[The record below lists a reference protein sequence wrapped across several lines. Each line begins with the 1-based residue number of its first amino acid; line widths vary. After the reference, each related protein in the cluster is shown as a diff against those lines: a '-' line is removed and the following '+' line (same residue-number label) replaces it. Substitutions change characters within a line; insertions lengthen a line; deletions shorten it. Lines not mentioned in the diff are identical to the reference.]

1 MRKLLL
7 LVLIAV
13 SLVESKAQQPDSAQV
28 RVDSATI
35 ALNYLSA
42 HPIQTFVKETSD
54 NLIDKQLFILSV
66 FVLAGLLAA
75 GTAGFLFYRRKKIQ
89 GRAGLTSRFYLEK
102 KIEDLGAELAKMT
115 KENEGLSRVIKEYNG
130 IQHEFDSLRHGMNKV
145 YKVRFYP
152 GKKIQGVLDTES
164 AVAGYAYENF
174 LKPLMTLADSNKNQ
188 PAKISVTDQK
198 KILELLV
205 SLALLYTEYLYLR
218 IGELSIGGNMVERIS
233 QFRQKGRPNS
243 QLLKKL
249 DLQNGSRALVIK
261 MLLEKHGITELSYP
275 VFDETNLNNQ

>member
-7 LVLIAV
+7 LLIV
-13 SLVESKAQQPDSAQV
+13 VMSLAESRAQQPDSTQA
-28 RVDSATI
+28 RVDSVAV

-42 HPIQTFVKETSD
+42 HPIQTFPQETSD
-54 NLIDKQLFILSV
+54 NSMLQQVFILSV
-66 FVLAGLLAA
+66 LLLAGLIAA
-75 GTAGFLFYRRKKIQ
+75 IIAGLLFYRRRRLNSSEP
-89 GRAGLTSRFYLEK
+89 GNRVYLEK
-102 KIEDLGAELAKMT
+102 KIEDLASELTKMT
-115 KENEGLSRVIKEYNG
+115 RENEGLTRVIKEYNG
-130 IQHEFDSLRHGMNKV
+130 IQHEFDTLRHGMNKA
-145 YKVRFYP
+145 YKIRFYP

-174 LKPLMTLADSNKNQ
+174 LKPIMALADSNKNQ
-188 PAKISVTDQK
+188 PAKISVCDQE

-233 QFRQKGRPNS
+233 QFRQKKSPS
-243 QLLKKL
+243 PALLKKL

-261 MLLEKHGITELSYP
+261 MILEKHGITELSYP